1 MTGDDLDA
9 AIDQAMTGGGPVDTA
24 PPR

>member
-1 MTGDDLDA
+1 MTDDDLDA
-9 AIDQAMTGGGPVDTA
+9 AIDQTMTGGGSVDTS